1 MNGPDGWLAAV
12 GLVLVIEG
20 LLPLLSPGTW
30 RQTFERAL
38 RLKDGQLRFIG
49 LISVALGLLLMWL
62 LGR

>member
-1 MNGPDGWLAAV
+1 MSDGILAAV

-38 RLKDGQLRFIG
+38 RLRDGQLRFIG
-49 LISVALGLLLMWL
+49 LISVLIGLALFGLF
-62 LGR
+62 GGF